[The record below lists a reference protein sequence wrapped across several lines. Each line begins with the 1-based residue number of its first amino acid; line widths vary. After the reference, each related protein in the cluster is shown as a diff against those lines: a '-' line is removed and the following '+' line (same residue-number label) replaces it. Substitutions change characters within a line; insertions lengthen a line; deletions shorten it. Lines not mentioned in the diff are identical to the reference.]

1 MFFLNKSNTFQLLIL
16 ARRLKK
22 YRNVLTWQNT
32 PKWWTA
38 GHAEIAIAYA
48 STSTNET
55 TPQHSTNLTIATVS
69 TLNFQS
75 ELSLINGRIQLK
87 NRFISAIMNTESHF
101 RHSRTSQT
109 VTSISPPNL
118 GLSDQSSR
126 KLSLSGHVHAH
137 SSKNLIIVTVSDC
150 SWEFYHSHNAILR
163 EKLQNSSLISR
174 FNSIFCTQW

>member
-1 MFFLNKSNTFQLLIL
+1 MLIL

-55 TPQHSTNLTIATVS
+55 TPLHSTNLTIATVS

-87 NRFISAIMNTESHF
+87 NQFISAIMNTESRF

-109 VTSISPPNL
+109 VTSISQPNL
-118 GLSDQSSR
+118 GLSDQSSQ
-126 KLSLSGHVHAH
+126 KSSLSGHVHAH
-137 SSKNLIIVTVSDC
+137 SSKNLIIVTVS
-150 SWEFYHSHNAILR
+150 NLRILSFSQYDLMQKTSKFFVDF
-163 EKLQNSSLISR
+163 EIQLNLLYPLMKIR
-174 FNSIFCTQW
+174 F